1 MASSLY
7 KWCFLGEGCFKCVV
21 GLYSNCDMKMCVWNG
36 LLIKYLKQTNT
47 NTGFAN
53 RLKREAGKPGLNNKE
68 G

>member
-1 MASSLY
+1 MGKDVL
-7 KWCFLGEGCFKCVV
+7 FKCVV

-53 RLKREAGKPGLNNKE
+53 GLKREAGKPGLNNKE